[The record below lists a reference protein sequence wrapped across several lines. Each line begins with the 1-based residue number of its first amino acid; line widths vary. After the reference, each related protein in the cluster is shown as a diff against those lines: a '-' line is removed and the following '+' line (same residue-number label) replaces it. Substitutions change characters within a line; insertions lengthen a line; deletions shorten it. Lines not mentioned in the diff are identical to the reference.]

1 MADRPFYFLIFLRG
15 YTFTSKFNKMKNTMK
30 YLIVEILLLC
40 PFLLSAQNDT
50 SAWSLNK
57 CIEHA
62 LQQNISVQKTALNI
76 ESNAAYLEQS
86 KANRFPS
93 LSASVSENLSWS
105 RQFQNGA
112 YGAYS
117 NSDNASASVSSSVRL
132 YNGFKIKNTIKQDEL
147 AINASKL
154 NLETTKESVSLSV
167 LDAYLQVLYAEEQ
180 VKNAEKQIESTSEQL
195 KRAEERMRLGAIS
208 RADYLQVKSE
218 LASEQLTLANA
229 QKQFTM
235 SKVNLMQLMELPAS
249 TNFSIV
255 QPDFAN
261 VTLQL
266 RNPNV
271 DSVYNEALLKKPQI
285 QSAAIDRQMADLDIS
300 IARASYLP
308 TLSLNA
314 QVSTGYAS
322 PGLFSTQI
330 TNRITPSV
338 GLTLSIPIFQ
348 NKQAKT
354 SVTVAKIGSRNAE
367 LSELNTRNQLRKEI
381 EQACVD
387 VISAEKQYQASL
399 EKFASTEESYNV
411 SLEKF
416 NQGLLNSVDFLIQRT
431 KFIAAESDLIQAK
444 YNLVFSNKTLDFYS
458 GEALSL

>member
-1 MADRPFYFLIFLRG
+1 
-15 YTFTSKFNKMKNTMK
+15 MK

-76 ESNAAYLEQS
+76 ETNAAYLEQS
-86 KANRFPS
+86 KASRFPS
-93 LSASVSENLSWS
+93 LSASVSENFSWS
-105 RQFQNGA
+105 RQFQDGG

-117 NSDNASASVSSSVRL
+117 SSNSTNASVNSSVRL
-132 YNGFKIKNTIKQDEL
+132 YNGLKIQNTIKQDEL
-147 AINASKL
+147 AFNASKL
-154 NLETTKESVSLSV
+154 NLETTKESVSLNV

-180 VKNAEKQIESTSEQL
+180 VKNSEKQIESTTGQL
-195 KRAEERMRLGAIS
+195 QMAEERMRLGAIS

-229 QKQFTM
+229 QKLLTM
-235 SKVNLMQLMELPAS
+235 NKVNLMQLMELPAS
-249 TNFSIV
+249 SNFSIV
-255 QPDFAN
+255 NPDFSN

-285 QSAAIDRQMADLDIS
+285 KSAAIDRQMANLDIS
-300 IARASYLP
+300 IARAAYLP
-308 TLSLNA
+308 SLSLNA
-314 QVSTGYAS
+314 GVSTAYAY
-322 PGLFSTQI
+322 PGLDFSTQI
-330 TNRITPSV
+330 ENRITPSV

-381 EQACVD
+381 EQACTD

-399 EKFASTEESYNV
+399 EQYVSMEESYNV
-411 SLEKF
+411 SLEKY
-416 NQGLLNSVDFLIQRT
+416 NQGLLNSVDFIIQRT
-431 KFIAAESDLIQAK
+431 RFIKAESELIQAK

-458 GEALSL
+458 GEALTL

>member
-1 MADRPFYFLIFLRG
+1 
-15 YTFTSKFNKMKNTMK
+15 MK

-76 ESNAAYLEQS
+76 ETNAAYLEQS
-86 KANRFPS
+86 KASRFPS
-93 LSASVSENLSWS
+93 LSASVSENFSWS
-105 RQFQNGA
+105 RQFQNGG

-117 NSDNASASVSSSVRL
+117 SSNSTNANVNSSVRL
-132 YNGFKIKNTIKQDEL
+132 YNGFKIQNTIKQDEL
-147 AINASKL
+147 ALNTSKL
-154 NLETTKESVSLSV
+154 NLETTKESVSLNV

-180 VKNAEKQIESTSEQL
+180 VKNSEKQVESTSGQL
-195 KRAEERMRLGAIS
+195 QMAEERMRLGAIS

-218 LASEQLTLANA
+218 LASEYLTLANA
-229 QKQFTM
+229 QKLLTM
-235 SKVNLMQLMELPAS
+235 NKVNLMQLMELPTS
-249 TNFSIV
+249 SNFSIV
-255 QPDFAN
+255 SPDFTN

-266 RNPNV
+266 RNPSV

-285 QSAAIDRQMADLDIS
+285 KSAAIDRQMANLDIS

-314 QVSTGYAS
+314 GVSTAYAY
-322 PGLFSTQI
+322 PGLDFSTQI
-330 TNRITPSV
+330 KNRITPSV

-354 SVTVAKIGSRNAE
+354 SITVAKIGSRNAE

-399 EKFASTEESYNV
+399 EKFASTEEAYNV
-411 SLEKF
+411 SLEKY

>member
-1 MADRPFYFLIFLRG
+1 
-15 YTFTSKFNKMKNTMK
+15 MK

-62 LQQNISVQKTALNI
+62 LQQNISVQKTALNS
-76 ESNAAYLEQS
+76 ETNAAYLEQS

-93 LSASVSENLSWS
+93 LNASVSDNLNWS
-105 RQFQNGA
+105 RQFQNGG
-112 YGAYS
+112 YGSYSYS
-117 NSDNASASVSSSVRL
+117 NNANASLNSSVRL
-132 YNGFKIKNTIKQDEL
+132 YNGFKITNTIKQDEL
-147 AINASKL
+147 ALNASKL
-154 NLETTKESVSLSV
+154 DLETTKESVSLNV
-167 LDAYLQVLYAEEQ
+167 LDAYLQVLYAIEQ
-180 VKNAEKQIESTSEQL
+180 VKNAEKQIEATNKQL
-195 KRAEERMRLGAIS
+195 QMAEERMRLGAIS
-208 RADYLQVKSE
+208 RSDYLQVKSE

-229 QKQFTM
+229 QKQYTM
-235 SKVNLMQLMELPAS
+235 SKVSLMQLIELPAS

-255 QPDFAN
+255 NPDFSN
-261 VTLQL
+261 VTMQL
-266 RNPNV
+266 RNPNA
-271 DSVYNEALLKKPQI
+271 DSIYNEALLKKPQI
-285 QSAAIDRQMADLDIS
+285 QSAAINRQMSELDIA

-314 QVSTGYAS
+314 GVSTGYS
-322 PGLFSTQI
+322 YPGLDFSTQVE
-330 TNRITPSV
+330 NRITPTV

-367 LSELNTRNQLRKEI
+367 LSELNTKNQLRKEI

-399 EKFASTEESYNV
+399 EKFASTEETYNV
-411 SLEKF
+411 SLEKY

-444 YNLVFSNKTLDFYS
+444 YNLVFSNKALDFYS

>member
-1 MADRPFYFLIFLRG
+1 
-15 YTFTSKFNKMKNTMK
+15 MK
-30 YLIVEILLLC
+30 YLIGEILLMC
-40 PFLLSAQNDT
+40 PFILSAQNDS

-57 CIEHA
+57 CIDYA
-62 LQQNISVQKTALNI
+62 LQQNISVQKTALNT
-76 ESNAAYLEQS
+76 ETNAAYLEQS
-86 KANRFPS
+86 KASRFPS
-93 LSASVSENLSWS
+93 L
-105 RQFQNGA
+105 
-112 YGAYS
+112 
-117 NSDNASASVSSSVRL
+117 NASASENLRWGRQVSQTGEYGSYKSSNGTSFDVSSSVRL
-132 YNGFKIKNTIKQDEL
+132 YNGFKIQNTIKQDEL
-147 AINASKL
+147 SLTSGKL
-154 NLETTKESVSLSV
+154 NLETTKESVSLNV

-195 KRAEERMRLGAIS
+195 KMAEERMKFGAIS
-208 RADYLQVKSE
+208 RSDYLQVKSE

-229 QKQFTM
+229 QKLLTM
-235 SKVNLMQLMELPAS
+235 NKVNLMQLMELPAS

-255 QPDFAN
+255 HPDFTN

-271 DSVYNEALLKKPQI
+271 DSVFNEALLKKPQI
-285 QSAAIDRQMADLDIS
+285 KGAAIDRQIAELDIA

-314 QVSTGYAS
+314 KVSTNYDY
-322 PGLFSTQI
+322 PGVDFSTQVE
-330 TNRITPSV
+330 NRITPSV

-354 SVTVAKIGSRNAE
+354 SVSIAKIGSKNAE
-367 LSELNTRNQLRKEI
+367 LSEINTHNQLRKEI

-399 EKFASTEESYNV
+399 EKYASTEESYNV
-411 SLEKF
+411 SLEKY

-458 GEALSL
+458 GDALTL